1 MKGESTWPVTTSFP
15 RRTSPTVW
23 HYLSKASSVFRHT
36 FNQTPIPSVT
46 LLEDQSSAGG
56 LQDTQF
62 YHHFP
67 NMKRTITRIRVGER
81 EGQKGKR
88 WKQFFQ
94 IGLRQDLGYTISFFG
109 LKTLWKKENPSF
121 VLWAFRRN
129 FLNHSVS
136 QEQESVPWSWVTPA
150 EMAAECHWAGAVGG
164 THFDSQSQER

>member
-15 RRTSPTVW
+15 RSTSPTVW

-81 EGQKGKR
+81 GGQKGKR

-94 IGLRQDLGYTISFFG
+94 IRLRQDLGYTISFLVWKHCGKKKTHHLFYG
-109 LKTLWKKENPSF
+109 LSEKLPQPLF
-121 VLWAFRRN
+121 VPGAGKRPLVLGDSCWDG
-129 FLNHSVS
+129 
-136 QEQESVPWSWVTPA
+136 SWVSLS
-150 EMAAECHWAGAVGG
+150 WGSWG
-164 THFDSQSQER
+164 DSFW